1 MCINSEKPFKQINP
15 LKVYSTFYIYIMN
28 HPMPTERII
37 GIYEGQKKG
46 PLLFLIGA
54 MHGNEP
60 AGVKAINL
68 VLKMLEVEPITN
80 PTFEF
85 RGKVIGLIGNVKAF
99 NQQKRYIDQDLNR
112 SWTYKSIEAVKNNEI
127 KNTAEQEEIK
137 ELLDIIHVEIQNYS
151 PEQVYFV
158 DLHTTSS
165 FGGIFS
171 IVGDEEESIEMA
183 KSLHAP
189 VIKGMLKGIQGTL
202 MHYFNTENMGI
213 KTHTITFESGQHEED
228 ESSNRAIAGIIN
240 LMRSINCV
248 DADCVENRHDKILIE
263 YAMNL
268 PEIVELVDQ
277 YKINDSEIFE
287 MKPGYE
293 NFQKISKGEVLAKN
307 QFGPIVAENDG
318 LILMPLYQKQG
329 DDGFFIV
336 KDVS

>member
-1 MCINSEKPFKQINP
+1 MI
-15 LKVYSTFYIYIMN
+15 
-28 HPMPTERII
+28 HPKSAERII
-37 GIYEGQKKG
+37 GVYEGQKKG

-68 VLKMLEVEPITN
+68 ILKMLEVEPITN
-80 PTFEF
+80 PTFQF

-112 SWTYKSIEAVKNNEI
+112 SWTKASIEAAQTNED

-137 ELLDIIHVEIQNYS
+137 EILDMIQSEIQNYG
-151 PEQVYFV
+151 PEQIYFV

-171 IVGDEEESIEMA
+171 IVADEKESIELA

-189 VIKGMLKGIQGTL
+189 VIKGMLKGINGTL
-202 MHYFNTENMGI
+202 MHYFNTENMGV
-213 KTHTITFESGQHEED
+213 HTISITFESGQHAED
-228 ESSNRAIAGIIN
+228 ESSNRAIAGVIN

-248 DADCVENRHDKILIE
+248 DAHCVENRHDEILIDF
-263 YAMNL
+263 ARNL

-277 YKINDSEIFE
+277 YKIDASEKFE
-287 MKPGYE
+287 MNPGYE
-293 NFQKISKGEVLAKN
+293 NFQRISKGEVLAKN

-329 DDGFFIV
+329 EDGFFIV
-336 KDVS
+336 KEVS